1 MLRVISQPGGQL
13 WRQPAASLSL
23 WRGPRQ
29 EIQCRLF
36 SALAAPLSADRSAT
50 ELILTRLAS
59 ELIAI
64 LASELLH
71 LSLHAKE
78 SRLFLSTTCDWRCSR
93 FPALTTTP
101 PSPSSGG
108 PRTPPSGSSGWSD
121 SISDWVLISS
131 CQARSSSLLLISLC
145 SMLSRQPSFPNI
157 QVVLLYFYICD
168 QY

>member
-1 MLRVISQPGGQL
+1 MART
-13 WRQPAASLSL
+13 
-23 WRGPRQ
+23 RQ
-29 EIQCRLF
+29 EIQL
-36 SALAAPLSADRSAT
+36 SSLLTTALLVPLSADRSAT
-50 ELILTRLAS
+50 ELSITRLAS
-59 ELIAI
+59 ELFAI

-71 LSLHAKE
+71 LSLHAIE

-121 SISDWVLISS
+121 SISDWVLMSS
-131 CQARSSSLLLISLC
+131 YQARSYSLLLVSALC
-145 SMLSRQPSFPNI
+145 CLDSSVSPTYRC
-157 QVVLLYFYICD
+157 FYIFICD